1 MIEAQFQYKCRRC
14 GKLNYNPCCVVE
26 LAKYILIKI
35 ALCGVGG
42 SNKTGG
48 RIFMHKTHCCK
59 DGGQGIADLQG
70 FRVVETSRVV
80 KKKK

>member
-14 GKLNYNPCCVVE
+14 GKVDYNPCCAVD
-26 LAKYILIKI
+26 LAKYSLIKI
-35 ALCGVGG
+35 ALGAIGG

-48 RIFMHKTHCCK
+48 WIFMHTTHCCK

-70 FRVVETSRVV
+70 FRVITTSRTV
-80 KKKK
+80 KKR